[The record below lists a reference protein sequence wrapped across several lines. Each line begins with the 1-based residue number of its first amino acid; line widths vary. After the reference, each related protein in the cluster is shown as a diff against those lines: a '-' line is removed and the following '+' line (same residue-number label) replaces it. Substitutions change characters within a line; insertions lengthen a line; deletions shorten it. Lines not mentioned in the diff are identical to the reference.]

1 MNRKGKHQKLDV
13 HPLTKKRW
21 SDFER
26 LFGDRGACGGCWCM
40 YWRLKRQDF
49 EKKKGKGNKRA
60 MKAIVDSG
68 EIPGLLAYAGAQ
80 PVGWCSVAP
89 RQSFPVLER
98 SRILKEVDDTPV
110 WSVVC
115 FFIDKDYRNTG
126 VSTKLLKAAVEFVK
140 KQGGKVL
147 EGYPVEPKKDRYP
160 PVFAYTGF
168 FSTFQEAGFSEVVRR
183 SETRPIMRF
192 FIGKKRSR

>member
-1 MNRKGKHQKLDV
+1 MKLEV
-13 HPLTKKRW
+13 YPLTKKRW
-21 SDFER
+21 PDFEK
-26 LFGDRGACGGCWCM
+26 LFGERGACGGCWCM

-80 PVGWCSVAP
+80 PVGWCSVAH
-89 RQSFPVLER
+89 RQAFPTLDR
-98 SRILKEVDDTPV
+98 SRILKRVDDSPV
-110 WSVVC
+110 WSIVC
-115 FFIDKDYRNTG
+115 FFIDKNFRNKG
-126 VSTKLLKAAVEFVK
+126 VSALMLKAAIEYVK

-160 PVFAYTGF
+160 AVFAYTGF
-168 FSTFQEAGFSEVVRR
+168 FSTFKEAGFSEVARR
-183 SETRPIMRF
+183 SETRPTMRF
-192 FIGKKRSR
+192 SIRKRQGG